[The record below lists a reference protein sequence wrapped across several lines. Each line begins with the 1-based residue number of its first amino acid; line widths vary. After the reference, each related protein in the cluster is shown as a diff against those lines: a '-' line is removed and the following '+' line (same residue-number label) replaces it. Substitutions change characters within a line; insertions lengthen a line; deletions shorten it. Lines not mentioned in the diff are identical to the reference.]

1 MNIQE
6 IIKTREN
13 LEKELRLAL
22 ASMEKKETIFMI
34 KKKIDENQFNCPHFD
49 LTLNFSQIDNH
60 CPYCGKDLGR
70 N

>member
-34 KKKIDENQFNCPHFD
+34 KKKIDENQFN
-49 LTLNFSQIDNH
+49 
-60 CPYCGKDLGR
+60 
-70 N
+70 